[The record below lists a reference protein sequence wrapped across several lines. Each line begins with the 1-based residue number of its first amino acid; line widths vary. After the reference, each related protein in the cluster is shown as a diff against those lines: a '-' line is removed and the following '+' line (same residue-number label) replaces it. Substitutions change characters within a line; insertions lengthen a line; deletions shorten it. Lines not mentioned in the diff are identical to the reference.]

1 MESDITAEEETLYKR
16 RRRQS
21 LELISS
27 GNQALGEQINIC
39 VIIMMMYQM
48 IIHFFP
54 FRRLGLVGYIIY
66 YNIYYHTIFIIP
78 WINQNINVAF
88 SKYELPIA

>member
-1 MESDITAEEETLYKR
+1 MEPDITAEEETLYNR

-39 VIIMMMYQM
+39 VIIMKMYQT
-48 IIHFFP
+48 IIRFFSFP
-54 FRRLGLVGYIIY
+54 QSWTCWL
-66 YNIYYHTIFIIP
+66 YNLLQY
-78 WINQNINVAF
+78 
-88 SKYELPIA
+88 L

>member
-1 MESDITAEEETLYKR
+1 MESDITAEEETLYNR

-39 VIIMMMYQM
+39 VIIMMMYQT
-48 IIHFFP
+48 IIRFFSFP
-54 FRRLGLVGYIIY
+54 QTWTCCL
-66 YNIYYHTIFIIP
+66 YNLLQY
-78 WINQNINVAF
+78 
-88 SKYELPIA
+88 LL

>member
-39 VIIMMMYQM
+39 VIIMKMYQT
-48 IIHFFP
+48 IIRFFSFP
-54 FRRLGLVGYIIY
+54 QTWTCCL
-66 YNIYYHTIFIIP
+66 YNLLQY
-78 WINQNINVAF
+78 
-88 SKYELPIA
+88 LL

>member
-1 MESDITAEEETLYKR
+1 MESDITAEEETLYNR

-39 VIIMMMYQM
+39 VIVIMMYQT
-48 IIHFFP
+48 IIRFFP
-54 FRRLGLVGYIIY
+54 FRRLGLVGYINY
-66 YNIYYHTIFIIP
+66 YNIYYDIIFVIP
-78 WINQNINVAF
+78 WINQHINVVF
-88 SKYELPIA
+88 